1 MVEVFED
8 FDDLTVLPVDQFSDR
23 AQPLSEAVDIRD
35 RVIAAPVVAPIGIQ
49 AIEIF
54 DAITPAERYK
64 LKVGLVSRHANHIGN
79 LADELLHT
87 IPSAGPI

>member
-1 MVEVFED
+1 MQNPSVHWFEGM
-8 FDDLTVLPVDQFSDR
+8 FLRPQHFQAADR
-23 AQPLSEAVDIRD
+23 YWSEAIHLGQSWDH
-35 RVIAAPVVAPIGIQ
+35 AYGYGIQ

-64 LKVGLVSRHANHIGN
+64 FKVGLVSRHANHIGN